1 MFALSPSSRFQCV
14 KVIVQVEAVGVMV
27 VFIGRD
33 RSDVVSE
40 ISSVPRQ
47 RMMLFL
53 REKIGRAHV

>member
-1 MFALSPSSRFQCV
+1 MFASSPSSRFQCM
-14 KVIVQVEAVGVMV
+14 KVIVQVEAVGIMV

-40 ISSVPRQ
+40 VSSVPRQ

-53 REKIGRAHV
+53 GEK